1 MPPRRFMYVLGERT
15 WVEYWPT
22 ESECQSKEHRLTCL
36 GMEEM
41 QQQYQL
47 FGCQQ

>member
-1 MPPRRFMYVLGERT
+1 MYVLGERT

-22 ESECQSKEHRLTCL
+22 ESECQSEEHRPTCL